1 MLQILCA
8 VHVPEHIGACQ
19 VPDPDVPLRRPDPT
33 ARLMPLTSVTLILP
47 ASATR
52 PEALTPELADATWPL
67 LMSIATLA
75 PLPQAEFD
83 EAICTFHSPSKPAAE
98 ACVAKG
104 IASSTRMRAAI
115 VSLRKCPMVLPP
127 VFLDTATFTQRRAP
141 CCERSHADKRAN
153 KSPAGAGLCIRCRR
167 TGFRLERDGIRLN
180 RHRAL
185 GF

>member
-1 MLQILCA
+1 M
-8 VHVPEHIGACQ
+8 PEHIGPRQ
-19 VPDPDVPLRRPDPT
+19 VPDPDVALRWPEPT

-75 PLPQAEFD
+75 PLPQAGEGD
-83 EAICTFHSPSKPAAE
+83 REQHQNARGDRQLAKVSHGSTP
-98 ACVAKG
+98 CV
-104 IASSTRMRAAI
+104 
-115 VSLRKCPMVLPP
+115 
-127 VFLDTATFTQRRAP
+127 LDTATFTQRRAP
-141 CCERSHADKRAN
+141 RCERSHADKRAN